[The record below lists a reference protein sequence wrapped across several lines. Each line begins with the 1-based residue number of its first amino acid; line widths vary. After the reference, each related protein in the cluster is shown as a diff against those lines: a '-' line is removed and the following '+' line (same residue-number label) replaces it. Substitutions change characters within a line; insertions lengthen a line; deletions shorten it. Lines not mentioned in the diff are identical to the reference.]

1 MCAPFRV
8 LRRSGRV
15 SGRRDVITYTAK
27 EPLLVRLS
35 GRVSGSFLSGVYGA
49 EP

>member
-1 MCAPFRV
+1 MCVPFRV

-15 SGRRDVITYTAK
+15 SGRRGVITYTAK

-35 GRVSGSFLSGVYGA
+35 GRVSGCFAMCV
-49 EP
+49 